1 MDELVKSSALV
12 NPITTPDSEANATL
26 EASATNS
33 SSSPPQ
39 NAEITRRES
48 EVYDEKTQ
56 DGDEENRRGTYIT
69 KEGFME
75 YTAEKN
81 CAQIVSD
88 VVRNGHKGQC

>member
-1 MDELVKSSALV
+1 MDELVQSSALV
-12 NPITTPDSEANATL
+12 NSVRSPDSET
-26 EASATNS
+26 SATKS
-33 SSSPPQ
+33 SSPPPQ

-48 EVYDEKTQ
+48 EVYDENAQ

-88 VVRNGHKGQC
+88 VVRTGHKGQY